1 MEFAKLATLFV
12 QLATT
17 LREIACPASIIWL

>member
-1 MEFAKLATLFV
+1 MEFAKLVMLFV

-17 LREIACPASIIWL
+17 LREIAFPASIIWL